1 MRAHVYLVSTS
12 FSFSHCR
19 VMTPEQRAREHIDQ
33 LLSAAGWAVQDRKDL
48 NLGAGLG
55 VAVRYFPLQTGEA
68 DYMLFV
74 NRKAAGVIEA
84 KPEGYTLGG
93 VAEQSAKYL
102 IGLPETIPH
111 VEGDKLPFAYEST
124 GIETLFRDE
133 RDPDARSRRVF
144 AFPKP
149 ETLHEWSQQPETL
162 RARLRTMP
170 PLITE
175 GLRGCQV
182 EAIEGLEKSLKENR
196 PRALIQMATGS
207 GKTYTAVTA
216 SYRLIKF
223 ADARRVLFLVDRA
236 NLGRQTEKEF
246 QQYVTPDDGRKFT
259 ELYNVQ
265 RLTANT
271 IDSVSRVCIST
282 IQRVYSM
289 LKGRELDEETEER
302 SLYEM
307 GADGQ
312 PLDVVYN
319 PALPPETFDFVIVDE
334 CHRSIYNLWRQ
345 VIEYFDAFL
354 IGLTATPS
362 KQTFGFFKQNL
373 VMEYPHARAVA
384 DGVNVGF
391 DVYRIRTQ
399 ITEEGSHVEAGHFVT
414 KRDKLT
420 RRERIERLDESLEY
434 EQHQLDRSVVSPSQ
448 IRTVIRTYRDRLFTD
463 IFPGRKVVPKTLIF
477 AKDDNH
483 AEEILHI
490 VREEFGKGNEFAKKI
505 TYKTTG
511 EKPEN
516 LIAEFRNAP
525 MPRIAVSVDMIA
537 TGTDIKPLE
546 CLLFMRDVKSNV
558 YFEQMKGRG
567 TRTIDP
573 TDLQAVTGDATRKT
587 HFVIVDAVGVTET
600 EKGDAQP
607 LERKKSV
614 AFDKLLHGVA
624 LGVRDEDSLSSL
636 AGRLARFDRTLDADD
651 REKIEKT
658 AGGTP
663 LKTLINGLLD
673 AVDPDRQVEKAME
686 MFTTD
691 APGVE
696 QRAQAA
702 RALADEACRPFDD
715 PALRNLIV
723 DIRQRNE
730 ITIDTVSIDEVLYAG
745 PDDRADGR
753 AAQVVQS
760 FRDFIEAHKDEIT
773 ALQVFYSQP
782 YGQRHLTL
790 RQIKELAEAIALPP
804 LGQTPETLWAA
815 YAKLEKDKVKGA
827 GEKRLLTDIIT
838 LVRHA
843 MGEDEVLA
851 PFREVVEERFYAWLN
866 AQDRAGR
873 FTPEQM
879 EWLDLIKQHL
889 AASLSIEPED
899 FEYAPFHERG
909 GRFKAIRLFGRD
921 ELRTILSELNEAI
934 VA

>member
-1 MRAHVYLVSTS
+1 
-12 FSFSHCR
+12 
-19 VMTPEQRAREHIDQ
+19 MTPEERAREHIDQ
-33 LLSAAGWAVQDRKDL
+33 LLEAAGWAVQDKKDL

-124 GIETLFRDE
+124 GIETYFRDE

-144 AFPKP
+144 AFHRP
-149 ETLHEWSQQPETL
+149 ETLKAWSEQPETL

-170 PLITE
+170 PLIKE
-175 GLRGCQV
+175 GLWDCQI
-182 EAIEGLEKSLKENR
+182 EAIEGLETSLRENR
-196 PRALIQMATGS
+196 PRALIQMTMGS

-216 SYRLIKF
+216 CYRLIKF
-223 ADARRVLFLVDRA
+223 ADARRVLFLVDRT
-236 NLGRQTEKEF
+236 NLGEQTEKEF
-246 QQYVTPDDGRKFT
+246 KQYATPDDGRKFT

-265 RLTANT
+265 RLTSNT
-271 IDSVSRVCIST
+271 IDPVNRVCIST

-289 LKGRELDEETEER
+289 LKGRELDEEAEER

-307 GADGQ
+307 GADGK

-319 PALPPETFDFVIVDE
+319 PVIPPETFDFIIVDE

-345 VIEYFDAFL
+345 VLEYFDAFI

-373 VMEYPHARAVA
+373 VMEYSHARAVA
-384 DGVNVGF
+384 DGVNVDF
-391 DVYRIRTQ
+391 EVYRIRTQ
-399 ITEEGSHVEAGHFVT
+399 ITEEGSTVEAGHFVT

-420 RRERIERLDESLEY
+420 RRQRIEQLDESLEY

-448 IRTVIRTYRDRLFTD
+448 IRTVIRTFRDRLFTD

-477 AKDDNH
+477 AKDDSH
-483 AEEILHI
+483 AEDILHI
-490 VREEFGKGNEFAKKI
+490 VREEFGKGNDFAKKI

-511 EKPEN
+511 DKPKN

-525 MPRIAVSVDMIA
+525 LPRIVVSVDMIA

-546 CLLFMRDVKSNV
+546 CLLFMRDVKSSV

-567 TRTIDP
+567 TRVIDP
-573 TDLQAVTGDATRKT
+573 TDLLAVTGDARGKT

-600 EKGDAQP
+600 QKSDTQP
-607 LERKKSV
+607 LERKRTV
-614 AFDKLLHGVA
+614 AFDKLLNGIA

-636 AGRLARFDRTLDADD
+636 AGRLARFDRTLEADD
-651 REKIEKT
+651 RKKIEEA

-663 LKTLINGLLD
+663 LKTFINRLLD
-673 AVDPDRQVEKAME
+673 AVDTDRQEEKAKE

-691 APGVE
+691 APSEE
-696 QRAQAA
+696 QKAQAA
-702 RALADEACRPFDD
+702 MVLADEACLPLADNPD
-715 PALRNLIV
+715 LRKLIV
-723 DIRQRNE
+723 KIKQQNE
-730 ITIDTVSIDEVLYAG
+730 ITIDTVSIDTVLYAG

-760 FRDFIEAHKDEIT
+760 FRDFIEEHKDEIT
-773 ALQVFYSQP
+773 ALQIFYSQP
-782 YGQRHLTL
+782 YGKRHLTL

-815 YAKLEKDKVKGA
+815 YARLEKDKVKGA

-851 PFREVVEERFYAWLN
+851 PFREVVEARFYEWLN

-873 FTPEQM
+873 FSPEQL
-879 EWLDLIKQHL
+879 EWLELIKQHL

-899 FEYAPFHERG
+899 FEYAPFHGRG
-909 GRFKAIRLFGRD
+909 GRFKAIQLFGRD
-921 ELRTILSELNEAI
+921 ELRTILNELNEAI